1 MDTQRRIVIV
11 GGMACGP
18 KTAARARR
26 RDPHA
31 HITVIEQ
38 GETVSE
44 GSCGLPYYVG
54 GQIVSDTALLIRGA
68 KYFKEVMDIDI
79 LNGTRAT
86 AIDRSARTLEV
97 LDIKTNTTSQIPYD
111 KLVIATGATPSVPR
125 ALKGQDLKGV
135 FTLTKIADANA
146 ILQEMAS
153 ASPKRAIVVGA
164 GLIGLE
170 SAEAFKERG
179 LEVTVIEALDRVL
192 PALLDPEMAAH
203 AEKELVDKGIDV
215 RLGQRV
221 LSLEGDADGHV
232 RRATTEKGEIEA
244 DIVLL
249 SLGARPNVELAR
261 NAGLAIGTIGGIAV
275 NECMQT
281 SDPDIYSGGDCV
293 ENTNRLTGA
302 RMLAPMG
309 STANKHGRIIGT
321 NVTGGSE
328 TFPGVLGTAIVK
340 VFDLNVARVGL
351 SETDA
356 RAAGFDVVTSL
367 APGFEYASYYPGAQ
381 MITVKMVADA
391 TTGKVLGGQVL
402 GKGEVAK
409 RTDVLATVL
418 SFGGTVEDVA
428 NLDLAYSP
436 PFNGAM
442 DVLHNAA
449 NVIRNKMTGQ
459 ARAISP
465 IEVNELIC
473 GGEEFVLLD
482 VRSQPE
488 WEDAHIDACQC
499 RLLPLNQLRE
509 EINSLPPDTKI
520 ITMCRTSIRA
530 YQAQRILD
538 GEGFDNPCFMD
549 GSITAWPY
557 AVVCRKSAS

>member
-26 RDPHA
+26 CDPHA

-44 GSCGLPYYVG
+44 GSCGLPYYLA
-54 GQIVSDTALLIRGA
+54 GQVPSDNALLIRGP
-68 KYFKEVMDIDI
+68 KYFKEVMDIDV

-97 LDIKTNTTSQIPYD
+97 VDLKTNTTSQIPYD
-111 KLVIATGATPSVPR
+111 KLVIATGATPAVPR
-125 ALKGQDLKGV
+125 SLKGRDLNGV

-146 ILQEMAS
+146 ILQEMANS
-153 ASPKRAIVVGA
+153 SPRRAVVVGA

-179 LEVTVIEALDRVL
+179 LEVSIVEALDRVL

-203 AEKELVDKGIDV
+203 TEKELVEKGIDV
-215 RLGQRV
+215 RLSQRV
-221 LSLEGDADGHV
+221 LSLEGNTDGHV
-232 RRATTEKGEIEA
+232 RRVVTEKGEVEA

-261 NAGLAIGTIGGIAV
+261 SAGLAIGATGGIAV
-275 NECMQT
+275 NEYMQT

-293 ENTNRLTGA
+293 ENTHRVTGA
-302 RMLAPMG
+302 KILAPMG
-309 STANKHGRIIGT
+309 STANKHGRVIGT

-328 TFPGVLGTAIVK
+328 MFPGVLGTAIVK
-340 VFDLNVARVGL
+340 VFDLNVSRVGL
-351 SETDA
+351 SELEA
-356 RAAGFDVVTSL
+356 RAAGFDTVTSL
-367 APGFEYASYYPGAQ
+367 APGFEHASYYPGAQ

-391 TTGKVLGGQVL
+391 ATGKVLGGQVL
-402 GKGEVAK
+402 GKGEAAK
-409 RTDVLATVL
+409 RADVLATVL
-418 SFGGTVEDVA
+418 SFGGTVEDIA

-449 NVIRNKMTGQ
+449 NVIRNKMAGQ
-459 ARAISP
+459 ARAVSP
-465 IEVNELIC
+465 IEVNERIC
-473 GGEEFVLLD
+473 KGEEFVLLD

-499 RLLPLNQLRE
+499 RLLPLNQLRD
-509 EINSLPPDTKI
+509 EINSLPPDARI
-520 ITMCRTSIRA
+520 VTMCRTSIRA

-538 GEGFDNPCFMD
+538 GEGFKNACFMD

-557 AVVCRKSAS
+557 AIVCRKPAS

>member
-1 MDTQRRIVIV
+1 MDTQRRIVVV

-26 RDPHA
+26 CDPHA
-31 HITVIEQ
+31 RITVIEQ

-44 GSCGLPYYVG
+44 GSCGLPYYLA
-54 GQIVSDTALLIRGA
+54 GQVPNDKALLIRGA

-86 AIDRSARTLEV
+86 AIDRSAHTLEV
-97 LDIKTNTTSQIPYD
+97 VDLKTNTTSQIPYD
-111 KLVIATGATPSVPR
+111 KLVIATGATPSVPK
-125 ALKGQDLKGV
+125 ALKGRDLKGV

-146 ILQEMAS
+146 ILQEMAN
-153 ASPKRAIVVGA
+153 ASPKRAVVVGA

-179 LEVTVIEALDRVL
+179 LEVTIVEALDRVL

-203 AEKELVDKGIDV
+203 TEKELVEKGIDV
-215 RLGQRV
+215 KLGQRV
-221 LSLEGDADGHV
+221 LSLEGDTDEHV
-232 RRATTEKGEIEA
+232 RRVITEKGEIEA

-261 NAGLAIGTIGGIAV
+261 SAGLAIGTTGGITV
-275 NECMQT
+275 NEYMQT
-281 SDPDIYSGGDCV
+281 TDPDIYSGGDCV
-293 ENTNRLTGA
+293 ENTNRMTGA
-302 RMLAPMG
+302 RILAPMG
-309 STANKHGRIIGT
+309 STANKHGRVIGT

-351 SETDA
+351 SELEA
-356 RAAGFDVVTSL
+356 RAAGLDIVTAL

-381 MITVKMVADA
+381 MITVKMVAEA
-391 TTGKVLGGQVL
+391 GTGKVLGGQVL

-418 SFGGTVEDVA
+418 SFGKTVEDVA

-449 NVIRNKMTGQ
+449 NVIRNKMAGQ
-459 ARAISP
+459 ARAVNP
-465 IEVNELIC
+465 IEVNELMC
-473 GGEEFVLLD
+473 KGEEFVLLD
-482 VRSQPE
+482 VRSQSE

-509 EINSLPPDTKI
+509 EINSLPPDTRI
-520 ITMCRTSIRA
+520 VTMCRTSIRA
-530 YQAQRILD
+530 YQAQRILT
-538 GEGFDNPCFMD
+538 GEGFENACFMD

-557 AVVCRKSAS
+557 AVVCKKSAS